1 MLHKKEFF
9 SIISSSSNYSDNKDI
24 NSIKVPL
31 QTHVDTQIQNII
43 RTTINSAEPFV
54 QQRNNAFEVLGY
66 DIMLDDS

>member
-9 SIISSSSNYSDNKDI
+9 SIISSSSNYSLNNI

-54 QQRNNAFEVLGY
+54 QQRNNSFEVLGY

>member
-9 SIISSSSNYSDNKDI
+9 SIISSSSNYSLNNI

-31 QTHVDTQIQNII
+31 QTHIDTQIQNII

-54 QQRNNAFEVLGY
+54 QQRNNSFEVLGY